1 MAYPKDQIPTPT
13 LLYIA
18 LLKYGDLNFCVQ
30 VRTLFFLIRAYP
42 KLSIVWDVWA
52 QTTFKNSNIG
62 KQKIKKKEKKLEAVT
77 FSSREPLSSLVC
89 ITCHNL
95 FISFNF
101 MLFYSTPFVSM
112 LPSALLSSPLLSF
125 ANVFVPMDVQGTVL
139 DLLQRKEHCTGKVL
153 RR

>member
-1 MAYPKDQIPTPT
+1 MP
-13 LLYIA
+13 LL
-18 LLKYGDLNFCVQ
+18 V
-30 VRTLFFLIRAYP
+30 
-42 KLSIVWDVWA
+42 SIHEANRKSVM
-52 QTTFKNSNIG
+52 IY
-62 KQKIKKKEKKLEAVT
+62 KID
-77 FSSREPLSSLVC
+77 
-89 ITCHNL
+89 L